1 MGQAK
6 MEAQALSNFKRL
18 LRKAQD
24 VLQLE
29 CTDEINVLYNAICSS
44 GKIQYPH
51 PDHTGLP
58 SWIKSLER
66 AREDTRLMLLE
77 LDLEGDAQRTG
88 TCQEEN
94 DQIDER
100 LLRSFY
106 EANNKQVAQKLDATI
121 ITLTQAALN
130 WSVIKHCQDLR
141 CVFRTFVSMT
151 KGTMNEKLANIA
163 SGQDRARMQRTLKE
177 QSKVEVTIVDG
188 GCSWLCIRTIGEAK
202 LARQMTDAGWSWG
215 DHKQGD
221 QVDVDEWEDIPF
233 VSHVQRLVNASRIN
247 RWEYAFPKIILVLT
261 AIDLTTAHPDVK
273 ILLDQLHRLDS
284 MVKIEIHGSDSDF
297 LKEPPLL
304 GVAIRSLLTD
314 PHAGL
319 TPTLNLDH
327 TILIDLIS
335 DITHLVLE
343 PQEWQAP
350 TTRAQIE
357 EENMHEGG
365 VMATTLYSLLK
376 GRKLECTQEVAR
388 HFHEVLRTVGTSL
401 ERTRGRILV
410 PDPSKPFSPSELI
423 TTHEA
428 FNARSLRPVPASVQ
442 IPITVRPVEYTMGF
456 IAYLTVT
463 GALPPAAFKV
473 CEPGGVARNF
483 PPAKR
488 SVYVH
493 GWATGNTTL
502 TSNKEIS
509 GQMKTWVEAAR
520 TNDWEKGP
528 RIWKVDVTRNLLA
541 KNAEPPEAWTGFE
554 SSGAVNC

>member
-1 MGQAK
+1 MDQVE

-18 LRKAQD
+18 LQKARD
-24 VLQLE
+24 SLELE
-29 CTDEINVLYNAICSS
+29 CAYEVNTLHNVICSS

-66 AREDTRLMLLE
+66 AREDIGFMLLE
-77 LDLEGDAQRTG
+77 LDPKGDAQRTG

-94 DQIDER
+94 GQIDER
-100 LLRSFY
+100 LRGSLSK
-106 EANNKQVAQKLDATI
+106 AGSKQVTQKLDAAI
-121 ITLTQAALN
+121 ITLTQAALI

-151 KGTMNEKLANIA
+151 KDTMNEKLINVA

-177 QSKVEVTIVDG
+177 QSKVDVTIVNG
-188 GCSWLCIRTIGEAK
+188 GYSWLCIRTIGEAR

-215 DHKQGD
+215 DHKPGD
-221 QVDVDEWEDIPF
+221 QVDADEWEDIPF
-233 VSHVQRLVNASRIN
+233 VSHVQRLVSASRIN
-247 RWEYAFPKIILVLT
+247 RWEYAFPNIILVLT
-261 AIDLTTAHPDVK
+261 AIDLTTAHTDVK
-273 ILLDQLHRLDS
+273 ILLDQFRRLDS
-284 MVKIEIHGSDSDF
+284 MVKIEIYGSDSDF
-297 LKEPPLL
+297 LKNPPPL
-304 GVAIRSLLTD
+304 GVAIRNLLAD

-365 VMATTLYSLLK
+365 VMAATLYSLLK
-376 GRKLECTQEVAR
+376 GRKLECTQEVAK

-410 PDPSKPFSPSELI
+410 PDPSKPFLPSGLI

-428 FNARSLRPVPASVQ
+428 FNARSFRPVPASVQ
-442 IPITVRPVEYTMGF
+442 IPITVRPVEYTMEAITSLADEG
-456 IAYLTVT
+456 T
-463 GALPPAAFKV
+463 LPPVAVKV

-520 TNDWEKGP
+520 TNDSEKGP

-541 KNAEPPEAWTGFE
+541 KNAEP
-554 SSGAVNC
+554 SGAWIGSESPDAADC